1 MINDLIHIFFKKFF
15 MTRKISLEN
24 KYKISQYYKFK
35 NTENV
40 KNLYFT
46 DIKVINKILCQ
57 P

>member
-24 KYKISQYYKFK
+24 KYKISQYYKLK

-46 DIKVINKILCQ
+46 DIKVIK
-57 P
+57 